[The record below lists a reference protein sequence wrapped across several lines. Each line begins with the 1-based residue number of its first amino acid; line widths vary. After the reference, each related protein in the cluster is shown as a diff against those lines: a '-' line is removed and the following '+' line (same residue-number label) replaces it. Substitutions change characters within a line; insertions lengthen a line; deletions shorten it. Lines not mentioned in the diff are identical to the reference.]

1 MLLNINEKIDERS
14 LAKSELILR
23 FYQAMGYD
31 AINVG
36 EVDLQADEDSLN
48 GHPFLSSNVRSK
60 GKEPVPF
67 KPSIFKEFDGF
78 RVAIFGLSK
87 PNSFSPQKFFS
98 EDPVESAQRVLDAI
112 QTKADLIICLTNLN
126 PESNRRLAQMTDG
139 IDIIIGGEPQEPLSQ
154 PILIKDTLI
163 FYGGIYGQYVG
174 QIELTIRDVKRP
186 FKFSN
191 LYVRS
196 LVLEDLENVE
206 RRIQNKLTK
215 DSTQDLWS
223 LSELVAW
230 REKLKNRLG
239 QLQGGNTLNHL
250 LVPLDSRWE
259 DDPDVTLWIEEF
271 KRLRPS
277 NPYSF
282 FLLERIDP

>member
-1 MLLNINEKIDERS
+1 
-14 LAKSELILR
+14 LR

-36 EVDLQADEDSLN
+36 EVDLQADSESLY
-48 GHPFLSSNVRSK
+48 GHPFLSSNVRPK
-60 GKEPVPF
+60 RKEPVPF

-78 RVAIFGLSK
+78 RVAIFGLSE

-98 EDPVESAQRVLDAI
+98 EDPVESAQKVLDAI

-126 PESNRRLAQMTDG
+126 PEGNRRLAQMTDG

-174 QIELTIRDVKRP
+174 QIELTIRDLKRP

-239 QLQGGNTLNHL
+239 QLQGGNTLTHL

-259 DDPDVTLWIEEF
+259 EDPDVTLWIEQF

-282 FLLERIDP
+282 FLLGRIDP